1 MEENDTD
8 VVRDLRA
15 FSAERRARLL
25 GLKWV
30 MSIAQCSS
38 KYLDAPFF

>member
-1 MEENDTD
+1 VEGDVDEEGIE

-15 FSAERRARLL
+15 FKAERLARLL

-30 MSIAQCSS
+30 MSRVYQ
-38 KYLDAPFF
+38 

>member
-1 MEENDTD
+1 MAEGDVEEDGIE

-30 MSIAQCSS
+30 
-38 KYLDAPFF
+38 